1 MNTLKIALAGTTHR
15 TAQCAEALQASSDFS
30 IAWVLTPE
38 PKPIGRKKIITA
50 NPMQLFAESNAI
62 PIVTIKNKI
71 SSKRK
76 ESVLDFGNIDLLLV
90 VDFGY
95 IVPEWLLDLPSIAP
109 INIHPSE
116 LPKWRGSSPG
126 QFVLLH
132 GEKSSAITL
141 IKMNSKLDQG
151 PILAAIPFTVDPSWT
166 AEDYYSH
173 SFDLLCPQL
182 ASLIMKYTNDRFE
195 TEQPQL
201 SPTPTAEK
209 IAKNDAFIPWELIL
223 KATKNPNM
231 MLSETENAVLS
242 PILSKATKAHQTFAA
257 LVAAATR
264 AFSPWPKVW
273 TRIPTKQG
281 EKRMQLH
288 SVWIDTTANGDIL
301 SLGVVQIEGQSPAQ
315 FNQIRTS
322 ILNQ

>member
-1 MNTLKIALAGTTHR
+1 NTLKIALAGTTHR
-15 TAQCAEALQASSDFS
+15 TAQCAEALQTSSDFS

-50 NPMQLFAESNAI
+50 NPLQLFAESQSI
-62 PIVTIKNKI
+62 PVISIKNRI
-71 SSKRK
+71 SSKVK
-76 ESVLDFGNIDLLLV
+76 TSVLEYGDIDLLLV

-132 GEKSSAITL
+132 GNKNSAITL

-151 PILAAIPFTVDPSWT
+151 PIIAALPFTVNPSWT
-166 AEDYYSH
+166 AEDYYAQ

-182 ASLIMKYTNDRFE
+182 ASLILKYTNERLE

-209 IAKNDAFIPWELIL
+209 IAKNDTFIPWDLIL
-223 KATKNPNM
+223 QSTNTPNM
-231 MLSETENAVLS
+231 EINETQKASLS
-242 PILSKATKAHQTFAA
+242 PILVEATKAHQNFAA
-257 LVAAATR
+257 LIAAATR

-288 SVWIDTTANGDIL
+288 SVSVDTSAHGDIL
-301 SLGVVQIEGQSPAQ
+301 SLEMVQIEGQSPAQ